1 MAILALAA
9 AGGLGREVILLL
21 VALAAH
27 EAAHIAAA
35 TACGLEVERV
45 DLLPFGGMARIPGLA
60 AAEPGVEATVAMA
73 GPLGSLLLYGATTWA
88 KDNAWLDPHL
98 AGYYQAVNLALG
110 VANLV
115 PALPLDG
122 GRLARALL
130 AGRMGY
136 GRATLVVVRAGYA
149 AAVALGAAG
158 AGLWALRG
166 TIAPGA
172 FVFAVFAWAG
182 ARRERWLPDLRTW
195 RDLLGRGAALAA
207 RGGALP
213 VRPLAV
219 SADAPLQGLLRAIAP
234 GRYHVIWVLG
244 ADGRVLG
251 QADEAALL
259 AALQRDGPLAQARQ
273 LLEPASGG
281 RGGG

>member
-1 MAILALAA
+1 VAILAVAA

-27 EAAHIAAA
+27 EAGHMAAA
-35 TACGLEVERV
+35 SACGLEVEQV
-45 DLLPFGGMARIPGLA
+45 ELLPFGGVARIPALA
-60 AAEPGVEATVAMA
+60 AAEPAVEATVAMA

-88 KDNAWLDPHL
+88 RDNAWLDPHL
-98 AGYYQAVNLALG
+98 GGYYQAVNLALG
-110 VANLV
+110 LCNLV

-122 GRLARALL
+122 GRLARAWL

-136 GRATLVVVRAGYA
+136 GRATLAVVRAGYVA
-149 AAVALGAAG
+149 AAALAG
-158 AGLWALRG
+158 AGAAFWVLRG
-166 TIAPGA
+166 SFVPGV
-172 FVFAVFAWAG
+172 FVFAVFAWVG

-195 RDLLGRGAALAA
+195 RDLLRRGEAFVA
-207 RGGALP
+207 RGGAMA

-219 SADAPLQGLLRAIAP
+219 RHDAPLQGLLRAIAP

-259 AALQRDGPLAQARQ
+259 SALQRDGPLAPARR
-273 LLEPASGG
+273 LLEQG
-281 RGGG
+281 